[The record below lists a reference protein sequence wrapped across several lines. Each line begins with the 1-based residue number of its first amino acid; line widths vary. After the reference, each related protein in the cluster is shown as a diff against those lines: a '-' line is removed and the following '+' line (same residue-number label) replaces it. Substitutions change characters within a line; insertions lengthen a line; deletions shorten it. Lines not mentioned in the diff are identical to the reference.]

1 LCYTFSSAL
10 KEGIYMPAKNP
21 RINVVLEE
29 PLYREVQFLAKKDG
43 VSMSTKV
50 RDLLKELLD
59 TQEDIYLARIADRRS
74 STWKKPLGLSHEET
88 WK

>member
-1 LCYTFSSAL
+1 
-10 KEGIYMPAKNP
+10 MPAKNP

-50 RDLLKELLD
+50 RDLIREVLE
-59 TQEDIYLARIADRRS
+59 TQEDIYLAQIADRRAAS
-74 STWKKPLGLSHEET
+74 WKEPLGLSHEGT
-88 WK
+88 WS

>member
-1 LCYTFSSAL
+1 
-10 KEGIYMPAKNP
+10 MPAKNP
-21 RINVVLEE
+21 RVNVVLEE
-29 PLYREVQFLAKKDG
+29 PLYREIQFLAKKDG

-74 STWKKPLGLSHEET
+74 SSWKRSSGMSHEET
-88 WK
+88 WS